1 MHQRWQL
8 QQAKAKLSEVVERAI
23 SDGPQIITRHGKD
36 AVVVVAAEEFGQGQR
51 PQPRV
56 PLGEFLYNSPLRGSD
71 LKLERAKDQPRPTP
85 TFD

>member
-36 AVVVVAAEEFGQGQR
+36 AVIVVSAEQFGAGKKNR
-51 PQPRV
+51 DSLVDFFRK
-56 PLGEFLYNSPLRGSD
+56 SPLVGLD
-71 LKLERAKDQPRPTP
+71 LDFTRSQGPSRPTP
-85 TFD
+85 ECD